1 VRAQRPLES
10 MPRIAVPEVRPHLAY
25 GRYAVKRVAGEPLV
39 VTADVLKGG
48 HDILAAEVRYRRRG
62 EREWRSAPMSYVRE
76 RDEFAAELSL
86 DELGVWEYTVAAW
99 TDVYAT
105 WLDEVERKHAA
116 GRDLSSELL
125 EGQAL
130 LREAAAAAPPGAA
143 ERLLAAAEDIARAAD
158 QAKAVRLAADS
169 ELRRL
174 ASKYYPRHDLTLAE
188 FILPVVVE
196 RERAR
201 FGAWYEM
208 FPRSAADDVRRHGTF
223 RDVEERHL
231 PRIRDMGFDVLYF
244 PPIHPIGRTNRKGR
258 NNALIAAPGDP
269 GSPWAIG
276 NEHGGHD
283 AIEPQLG
290 TFEDFARL
298 LRAAESMGIEIA
310 LDLAFQCSPDHPYVR
325 EHPEWFRRRPDGT
338 IKYAENPPKKYEDI
352 VPLDFWCP
360 NYPALWDELKR
371 VVLFWV
377 ERGVRIFRVDNPH
390 TKPLPFWEWLIGEV
404 RALHP
409 DVIFLSEAFTR
420 PKLLQELAK
429 IGFSQSYTYFTW
441 RNTRAELEEYLTE
454 LTTTDQAEYLR
465 PNFFANTPDIL
476 HEYLQTGGRPAFKVR
491 AALAATLS
499 PSYGIYSGYELCEN
513 VPLHPGSEEY
523 LDSEKYELKAR
534 DWNQPGNIA
543 GYLAQLNRIRRENP
557 ALRLYRNLR
566 FHNPDNPNIIAY
578 SKATPDLGNRILV
591 VANLDPFLTHEA
603 TVWLDGAALGLH
615 DESAYVVH
623 DLITGARYQ
632 WSGRANYVR
641 LDPNVEPV
649 HLFRL
654 EAP

>member
-1 VRAQRPLES
+1 MHARRPLES
-10 MPRIAVPEVRPHLAY
+10 MPRIAIPEIRPHLAF
-25 GRYAVKRVAGEPLV
+25 GRYPVKRVVGEPLV
-39 VTADVLKGG
+39 VAADVLKGG
-48 HDILAAEVRYRRRG
+48 HDIVVAEVRFRRAG
-62 EREWRSAPMSYVRE
+62 ERQWQALPMAYVRE
-76 RDEFAAELSL
+76 RDEFVAELAF
-86 DELGVWEYTVAAW
+86 DELGTWEYTVAAW
-99 TDVYAT
+99 TDTYAT
-105 WLDEVERKHAA
+105 WLDELERKHAV
-116 GRDLSSELL
+116 GRDLSSELREGLAIL
-125 EGQAL
+125 E
-130 LREAAAAAPPGAA
+130 EAAAEAPPDAA
-143 ERLLAAAEDIARAAD
+143 ERIQAAAEAIARSPTQHAAVQLAADPALRRLLAAH
-158 QAKAVRLAADS
+158 Q
-169 ELRRL
+169 
-174 ASKYYPRHDLTLAE
+174 PRHDLTEAD
-188 FILPVVVE
+188 IVLPVLVE

-208 FPRSAADDVRRHGTF
+208 FPRSAADDTRRHGTF

-231 PRIRDMGFDVLYF
+231 PRIREMGFDVLYF
-244 PPIHPIGRTNRKGR
+244 PPIHPIGRTHRKGR
-258 NNALIAAPGDP
+258 NNALTAAPGDP

-290 TFEDFARL
+290 TFEDFAHLVRT
-298 LRAAESMGIEIA
+298 AESMGIEIA

-325 EHPEWFRRRPDGT
+325 EHPEWFRHRPDGT

-360 NYPALWDELKR
+360 TYPELWNELKR

-390 TKPLPFWEWLIGEV
+390 TKPLAFWEWLLAEV
-404 RALHP
+404 RARHP

-420 PKLLQELAK
+420 PKLLEELAK

-441 RNTRAELEEYLTE
+441 RNTRSELEEYLTE
-454 LTTTDQAEYLR
+454 LTATERAEYLR

-499 PSYGIYSGYELCEN
+499 PAYGIYSGYELCEN

-543 GYLAQLNRIRRENP
+543 GYLALLNRVRRENP
-557 ALRLYRNLR
+557 ALQLYRNLR
-566 FHNPDNPNIIAY
+566 FHAPDNPNIIAY
-578 SKATPDLGNRILV
+578 SKATPDLANRILV

-603 TVWLDGAALGLH
+603 TVWLDGSALGIH
-615 DESAYVVH
+615 DDSAYVVH

-632 WSGRANYVR
+632 WFGRANYVR
-641 LDPNVEPV
+641 LDPNAEPV
-649 HLFRL
+649 HLFRI